1 MSAER
6 RKAMRRESDR
16 DMIRQIQE
24 TRRKTEDTSQEVR
37 HLRRRAVRH
46 NCKVNIGLKAVY
58 ASGTGDTWNAEEFP
72 LSGRVLDLSPEGC
85 SIFSRDQM
93 DIGQKPSLVIEMR
106 KGGTIRAEGVI
117 RWSKHVREHS
127 GFASGVQFSNITSRD
142 QQRITAFLQE
152 LDENIGL

>member
-1 MSAER
+1 MDAER
-6 RKAMRRESDR
+6 RKAARRQADR
-16 DMIRQIQE
+16 DMIHQLQE
-24 TRRKTEDTSQEVR
+24 TRRKKEDASQEVR

-58 ASGTGDTWNAEEFP
+58 ASGGGDTWNAEEFP
-72 LSGRVLDLSPEGC
+72 LSGRILDLSPEGC

-93 DIGQKPSLVIEMR
+93 DIGQTPSLVIEIR

-117 RWSKHVREHS
+117 RWSKHVREHN
-127 GFASGVQFSNITSRD
+127 GFASGVQFSNITTRD
-142 QQRITAFLQE
+142 QQRITTFLHD